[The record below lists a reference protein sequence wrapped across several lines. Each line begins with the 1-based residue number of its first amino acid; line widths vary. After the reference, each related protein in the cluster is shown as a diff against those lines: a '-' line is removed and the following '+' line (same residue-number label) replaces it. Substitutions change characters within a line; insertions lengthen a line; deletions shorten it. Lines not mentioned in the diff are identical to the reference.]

1 MAMIQLAL
9 KEGVGTITLDHDTKR
24 NILGEVLVDEIGDAL
39 AEFERL
45 NARAVIL
52 RANPGV
58 KVWSAGHDVEEL
70 PKSGHDP
77 LKWGDPLRKLVR
89 DIEAFSAPV
98 IALIDGSVWGGA
110 CEVVLACDIIVATPE
125 ASFAATP
132 ARLGVPYNA
141 TGLLTYLNAAPL
153 RIAKEMLF
161 TAKPIFASR
170 LERLGMINHVI
181 PADEITAFCENMA
194 VDIANNAPLA
204 VSVMK
209 EQLRILS
216 GARAMSPYDFERI
229 QGLRR
234 VVYSSRDYA
243 EGIRAFKEKR
253 QPVYLGE

>member
-1 MAMIQLAL
+1 MAMIQKSL
-9 KEGVGTITLDHDTKR
+9 KDGIGTITLDHDPKR
-24 NILGEVLVDEIGDAL
+24 NILGEVFVDEICQAL
-39 AEFERL
+39 DEFERDS
-45 NARAVIL
+45 ARAIIL
-52 RANPGV
+52 RANKGV

-98 IALIDGSVWGGA
+98 IALIEGSVWGGA
-110 CEVVLACDIIVATPE
+110 CEVVLACDIIVTTPE

-141 TGLLTYLNAAPL
+141 TGLMTYLNAAPL
-153 RIAKEMLF
+153 PIAKEMLF
-161 TAKPIFASR
+161 TAKPIAAAR
-170 LERLGMINHVI
+170 LEQVGMINHVI
-181 PADEITAFCENMA
+181 PADEIEAFCISMA
-194 VDIANNAPLA
+194 TDIANNAPLA
-204 VSVMK
+204 VTVMK

-234 VVYSSRDYA
+234 VVYSSEDYE
-243 EGIRAFKEKR
+243 EGKRALVEKR
-253 QPVYLGE
+253 KPIFRGE